1 MTETM
6 QKVKIVTEKEQL
18 SGVPERVKEIIDNI
32 KNATDVRI
40 VVKWTQ
46 GEIPNIEYRI
56 DEMVRGNW

>member
-6 QKVKIVTEKEQL
+6 QKVRIVTAKEQL

-40 VVKWTQ
+40 VVEWTQ
-46 GEIPNIEYRI
+46 GEIPNIEYCI